1 MFHICLCLSHT
12 HAHRQT
18 HSRDMRPA
26 FYHSERLWEEPI
38 IQEQRKTAQQW
49 DAADVTTPQGFLFFW
64 EGPKKAVGYGPAG
77 NPGKKFFFNEV
88 TNNCSCAFREG

>member
-1 MFHICLCLSHT
+1 MTAIVYSSNVSHLSLSLSLT
-12 HAHRQT
+12 YAHRQT

-26 FYHSERLWEEPI
+26 FYQSERLWEEPI

-77 NPGKKFFFNEV
+77 NPGKNFFF
-88 TNNCSCAFREG
+88 